1 MIQDI
6 TKSLTSQNSLIEL
19 GVLLAA
25 LALSWLL
32 ASLIRRY
39 LPGNLTPGIAKLS
52 AGGAQRILWPLFLL
66 VIVWAARMV
75 LIKFQPTPLLYIAI
89 PLIAAFAAIRLAVY
103 LLRHMMAP
111 SALLKASERFLVLT
125 IWLIFALHMTGTLA
139 DITAALDDIVF
150 TTGKQKVS
158 LLVVLQAI
166 ISAAVTI
173 FLALG
178 VSSLIETRVMKAD
191 TVDISSRVVIT
202 KFVRALALV
211 LAVLIALPLVGI
223 DLTLLSVFGGAL
235 GVGLGFGLQKIA
247 SNYVSGF
254 IILLDRSIRLGD
266 LVTVDNKHGVVEA
279 IKSRYTVIKSLD
291 GTEAIVPNDTL
302 ITNTVVNHS
311 YTDSRASIKTVMTIR
326 YGSDLQIA
334 KNILFA
340 ATQSEPRVLANPAPS
355 VLVKALTER
364 GVELELQVWIGD
376 AENGQGVLRSDLL
389 TKILGEFALAHVEI
403 ATAPLT

>member
-1 MIQDI
+1 MINDI
-6 TKSLTSQNSLIEL
+6 TKSLTSQNSLIEI

-25 LALSWLL
+25 LTLSWLI

-39 LPGNLTPGIAKLS
+39 LPDNLSPGLAKIS
-52 AGGAQRILWPLFLL
+52 AGGAQRIVWPLFLL
-66 VIVWAARMV
+66 VFVWLSRMV
-75 LIKFQPTPLLYIAI
+75 LIKFQPVPLLNIAI
-89 PLIAAFAAIRLAVY
+89 PLIAAFAAIRLVVY

-111 SALLKASERFLVLT
+111 SALLKASERFLVLS
-125 IWLIFALHMTGTLA
+125 IWAIFALYMTGTLA
-139 DITAALDDIVF
+139 DITAALDDISF

-158 LLVVLQAI
+158 LLLVIQAI
-166 ISAAVTI
+166 ISAAITI
-173 FLALG
+173 FLAIG
-178 VSSLIETRVMKAD
+178 VSSLVETRVMKAD
-191 TVDISSRVVIT
+191 TIDISSRVVIT

-211 LAVLIALPLVGI
+211 LAVLIAMPLVGI

-311 YTDSRASIKTVMTIR
+311 YTDSRVSMKTVMTIR
-326 YGSDLQIA
+326 YNSSLETA

-340 ATQSEPRVLANPAPS
+340 ATQSEPRILAEPAPS

-364 GVELELQVWIGD
+364 GIELELQVWIGD
-376 AENGQGVLRSDLL
+376 AEHGQGVLRSEML
-389 TKILGEFALAHVEI
+389 TKILREFALANIEI
-403 ATAPLT
+403 ATAAA

>member
-1 MIQDI
+1 MIKDI
-6 TKSLTSQNSLIEL
+6 TKSLTSQNSLIEI

-39 LPGNLTPGIAKLS
+39 LPDNLSPGLAKIS

-66 VIVWAARMV
+66 VFVWLSRMV
-75 LIKFQPTPLLYIAI
+75 LIKFQPVPLLHIAI
-89 PLIAAFAAIRLAVY
+89 PLIAAFAAIRLVVY

-111 SALLKASERFLVLT
+111 SALLKASERFLVLS
-125 IWLIFALHMTGTLA
+125 IWLIFALYMTGTLA
-139 DITAALDDIVF
+139 DITAALDDISF

-158 LLVVLQAI
+158 LLLVIQAI

-173 FLALG
+173 FLAIGL
-178 VSSLIETRVMKAD
+178 SSLVETRVMKAD
-191 TVDISSRVVIT
+191 TIDISSRVVIT

-211 LAVLIALPLVGI
+211 LAVLIAMPLVGI

-311 YTDSRASIKTVMTIR
+311 YTDSRVSMKTVMTIR
-326 YGSDLQIA
+326 YNSSLEAA
-334 KNILFA
+334 KTILFA
-340 ATQSEPRVLANPAPS
+340 ATQSEPRILAEPAPS

-364 GVELELQVWIGD
+364 GIELELQVWIGD
-376 AENGQGVLRSDLL
+376 AEHGQGMLRSDML
-389 TKILGEFALAHVEI
+389 TKILRDFALANVEI
-403 ATAPLT
+403 ATAPA

>member
-1 MIQDI
+1 MIDDI
-6 TKSLTSQNSLIEL
+6 SKSLTSRAGLTEI
-19 GVLLAA
+19 GVLVIA
-25 LALSWLL
+25 LAVSWLL
-32 ASLIRRY
+32 ASFIRRY
-39 LPGNLTPGIAKLS
+39 LPGNLSPGLAKIG

-66 VIVWAARMV
+66 VLVWISRMV
-75 LIKFQPTPLLYIAI
+75 LIKFQPTPLLHITI

-103 LLRHMMAP
+103 LLRHMMTH
-111 SALLKASERFLVLT
+111 SALLKASERFLVLS
-125 IWLIFALHMTGTLA
+125 IWVILALHITGALTE
-139 DITAALDDIVF
+139 ITAALDDVSF
-150 TTGKQKVS
+150 MMGKQKIS
-158 LLVVLQAI
+158 LLLVLQAVI
-166 ISAAVTI
+166 TAAVTI
-173 FLALG
+173 FIALG
-178 VSSLIETRVMKAD
+178 FSSLIETRVMKMD
-191 TVDISSRVVIT
+191 TIDISSRVVIT

-211 LAVLIALPLVGI
+211 LSLLIAMPLIGF

-254 IILLDRSIRLGD
+254 IILLDRSIQLGD

-311 YTDSRASIKTVMTIR
+311 YTDSRVSTKTVLTIA
-326 YGSDLQIA
+326 YGSDLERA

-340 ATQSEPRVLANPAPS
+340 STQSEPRILADPAPS

-364 GVELELQVWIGD
+364 GIELELQVWIAD

-389 TKILGEFALAHVEI
+389 TKILHEFALAGITI
-403 ATAPLT
+403 ATAPAT